1 MCLYT
6 YFHLIFLDLKHKG
19 SLLINQCAYLFNIF
33 LFFLCFLRCWL
44 IIKHK
49 TILPMQIWEWKQ
61 KTNANSK
68 WRRNFY
74 LLPRHFGMGIYS
86 CLISM
91 LIFLRDA
98 LSILYH
104 RIILNNF
111 IKHLFFF
118 YLILDEDLLLRSEQ
132 EIRKSA
138 RLQRQ
143 SNKDS
148 SCQTLISL
156 GDTWRITFKNLKN
169 NLKF

>member
-49 TILPMQIWEWKQ
+49 TILSMQIWEWKQ

-104 RIILNNF
+104 RMILNNF
-111 IKHLFFF
+111 IKHLFFLF
-118 YLILDEDLLLRSEQ
+118 NIRWGSLITIGAGNQEKCETTTSKQQGFLL
-132 EIRKSA
+132 
-138 RLQRQ
+138 
-143 SNKDS
+143 SN
-148 SCQTLISL
+148 THLA
-156 GDTWRITFKNLKN
+156 WRHMTN
-169 NLKF
+169 NI